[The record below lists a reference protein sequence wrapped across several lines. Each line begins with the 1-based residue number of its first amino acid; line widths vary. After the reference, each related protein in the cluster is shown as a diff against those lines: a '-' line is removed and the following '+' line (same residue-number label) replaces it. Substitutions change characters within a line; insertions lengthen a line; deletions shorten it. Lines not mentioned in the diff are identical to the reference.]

1 MTFPQAMFLAALQ
14 GVSELFP
21 VSSLGHTV
29 LIPALLG
36 WDIDRGTPQF
46 LSFVVA
52 LHLGTALALVVFY
65 WSTWKGIIA
74 AFIRSVVRGR
84 FEHSPDEKTAWLL
97 IAGTIPVALLGIYFE
112 KAVQR
117 LFASPLPVSLFLVA
131 NAAIM
136 FLGEYLRRA
145 QHAAPG
151 KDYRPLESLSWRE
164 GALIGLSQGL
174 ALLPGISR
182 SGTSIVA
189 GLLAQ
194 LNHES
199 AARFSF
205 LLATPVILAAS
216 VLEVPRLFTPAGAG
230 VAAEAL
236 AGGILAGV
244 VAYASVAF
252 LTKYFRYN
260 DLRPFGWYCL
270 LVGAGCAILFAMKVI
285 T

>member
-1 MTFPQAMFLAALQ
+1 MFLAALH

-174 ALLPGISR
+174 ASSREFHAPGPRSSPVSWRSSITNRPRGFRSSSQRPSSWPPRCWRSR
-182 SGTSIVA
+182 GSSRRP
-189 GLLAQ
+189 
-194 LNHES
+194 E
-199 AARFSF
+199 
-205 LLATPVILAAS
+205 
-216 VLEVPRLFTPAGAG
+216 PA
-230 VAAEAL
+230 
-236 AGGILAGV
+236 
-244 VAYASVAF
+244 
-252 LTKYFRYN
+252 
-260 DLRPFGWYCL
+260 
-270 LVGAGCAILFAMKVI
+270 
-285 T
+285 

>member
-1 MTFPQAMFLAALQ
+1 MFLAALQ

-52 LHLGTALALVVFY
+52 LHLGTAPALVVFY
-65 WSTWKGIIA
+65 WSTWQGI
-74 AFIRSVVRGR
+74 
-84 FEHSPDEKTAWLL
+84 

-145 QHAAPG
+145 Q
-151 KDYRPLESLSWRE
+151 
-164 GALIGLSQGL
+164 
-174 ALLPGISR
+174 
-182 SGTSIVA
+182 
-189 GLLAQ
+189 
-194 LNHES
+194 
-199 AARFSF
+199 
-205 LLATPVILAAS
+205 
-216 VLEVPRLFTPAGAG
+216 
-230 VAAEAL
+230 
-236 AGGILAGV
+236 
-244 VAYASVAF
+244 
-252 LTKYFRYN
+252 
-260 DLRPFGWYCL
+260 
-270 LVGAGCAILFAMKVI
+270 
-285 T
+285 